1 MTRNRT
7 NVIGVIIGIA
17 FVMSGVAGITVG
29 GTSAQA
35 GWWLVIVGGTIGAAA
50 IVGLIRGRTAVPRQ

>member
-7 NVIGVIIGIA
+7 NVISVIIGIA

-50 IVGLIRGRTAVPRQ
+50 IVGLIRGRTTVPRQ

>member
-17 FVMSGVAGITVG
+17 FVMSGVAGISVG
-29 GTSAQA
+29 ETSAQA
-35 GWWLVIVGGTIGAAA
+35 GWWLVIVGSIIGAAA
-50 IVGLIRGRTAVPRQ
+50 ILGLLRGRTTVPRQ